1 MCGSTAVANVHGV
14 TRPLLFS
21 VLFWI
26 LVPTVLVIHLTGTP
40 MALERPLGLPVLTVL
55 VAALVVLWLKLPWQ
69 VEPKRTAVPP
79 AFLAVC
85 LAVAFVDGTG
95 VTAPLLPIAFGIIG
109 QSFGHR
115 TAYGLLALMSVLLF
129 ATGWHLHNWIFGLQ
143 QAGTIA
149 VLCGFGVQMVVST
162 QRLTAAQL
170 DLRRRE
176 ERIRQLAVA
185 EERARMARDMHDS
198 VGHYLT
204 VIKIGLENA
213 ERLRTRAHDDAW
225 AEVRQ
230 AKELTA
236 QALQDTRRSVRALRP
251 PALDGRMGSAAL
263 AELARTFDGA
273 GVRVDLKVT
282 GPERRLGPDAEIVLY
297 RAFQEGLTNV
307 IRHAEAT
314 TATAELSFPDERV
327 RLTISDDGKGAQEP
341 LVPGFGLQSLTERV
355 AAAGGQ
361 VTTRNSAGGF
371 EIEVVLPR

>member
-1 MCGSTAVANVHGV
+1 MANVGGV

-26 LVPTVLVIHLTGTP
+26 LVPTVLVVHMLGAP
-40 MALERPLGLPVLTVL
+40 MTFEPRLGIPVLVVL
-55 VAALVVLWLKLPWQ
+55 VAALVALWLKLPWR
-69 VEPKRTAVPP
+69 VEAKRTAVPL

-85 LAVAFVDGTG
+85 LAVAFVDSIGL
-95 VTAPLLPIAFGIIG
+95 TAPLILVAFGNIG
-109 QSFGHR
+109 QSFGPR
-115 TAYGLLALMSVLLF
+115 TAYVLLGLISVLLF
-129 ATGWHLHNWIFGLQ
+129 VTGWKSHDWTAGLQ
-143 QAGTIA
+143 QAGVMG
-149 VLCGFGVQMVVST
+149 VLCGFGVQMAVST

-170 DLRRRE
+170 DLKHRE

-213 ERLRTRAHDDAW
+213 ERLRTRAPDDAW
-225 AEVRQ
+225 AEVHE
-230 AKELTA
+230 AKDLTA

-251 PALDGRMGSAAL
+251 LALDGRIGSAAL

-273 GVRVDLKVT
+273 GVRVELKVA
-282 GPERRLGPDAEIVLY
+282 GPEHRLDPDVEIALY

-307 IRHAEAT
+307 VRHAEAT

-327 RLTISDDGKGAQEP
+327 QLTISDDGKGAPEP
-341 LVPGFGLQSLTERV
+341 LTPGIGLVALTERV
-355 AAAGGQ
+355 EAAGGT
-361 VTTRNSAGGF
+361 VTARNASRGF
-371 EIEVVLPR
+371 EIKVVLPR